1 MPANRSHCFVTSL
14 IHWINTLVFD
24 ACYRTRKS
32 HASEGFEIAWT
43 VVAEASKWLANE
55 KNRRWRYKEKG
66 KRMGSFGATRYII
79 IQGNSFA
86 EIMGNAVITMNL
98 ASEHDWAKPR
108 IHPTPLLFQHRPSC
122 NCYSLIYKARSS
134 GQDFTLNSVKKH
146 LESGAMKKSK
156 LVHEHASPLRSS
168 ATNKFV
174 STSRDSSSQDCGSR
188 MHYSGITPPH
198 ASAVFLPSTSYESSI
213 RKRRSVDKPS
223 RSNSP
228 IFIEYKQL
236 RNNSSHNLYKILD
249 NTETFPI
256 FLAPST
262 YLSIKLRNQ

>member
-1 MPANRSHCFVTSL
+1 MRTLLSTKTCLVDQSLLEEYIGRYMPANRSHCFVTSL

-86 EIMGNAVITMNL
+86 EVMGNAVITMNL

-168 ATNKFV
+168 ATNKNGKFYGNGDV
-174 STSRDSSSQDCGSR
+174 HEVPLGLR
-188 MHYSGITPPH
+188 H
-198 ASAVFLPSTSYESSI
+198 LPTGE
-213 RKRRSVDKPS
+213 KPL
-223 RSNSP
+223 P
-228 IFIEYKQL
+228 
-236 RNNSSHNLYKILD
+236 D
-249 NTETFPI
+249 
-256 FLAPST
+256 A
-262 YLSIKLRNQ
+262 IKLPYLVQL